1 MEKIGRGSFSTVY
14 KKNNKTVLIKS
25 LDPVKECMS
34 LGWFPKNRHFA
45 NIKRIS
51 VNNDYSFYEMR
62 LFEKVRAPKQVLK
75 PAEYKKYLQ
84 LREVSNKFYAK
95 YEESYYVHFERA
107 LIALLSDKRLIQALL
122 EAYNACLNYS
132 DAVRF
137 EISPRNIAA
146 TKSGNLILLDC
157 FFCSDML

>member
-14 KKNNKTVLIKS
+14 KKNNNTVLIKS
-25 LDPVKECMS
+25 LDPIKECMS
-34 LGWFPKNRHFA
+34 LGWFPKSRYFA
-45 NIKRIS
+45 NIKRIL
-51 VNNDYSFYEMR
+51 VNDDYSFYEMA

-84 LREVSNKFYAK
+84 LRTVSNRFFGNKNYYTSFK
-95 YEESYYVHFERA
+95 ESLHELV
-107 LIALLSDKRLIQALL
+107 SDKRLIQVLL
-122 EAYNACLNYS
+122 EAYNACSNYS
-132 DAVRF
+132 EKVRF

-157 FFCSDML
+157 FFCQDML